1 MRLVADMVHRVATP
15 PQLYPHSVLRQS
27 VHGRGSLGRDVL
39 AFLVHLRLLVL
50 SKVDVPQQVL
60 PIELPPHASADLIE
74 APGYSDLAA
83 MAQDKVPHQCG
94 PGQTGSCAECCL
106 APCTPA
112 EGEDVTIVADYAVAP
127 LADVNAAHHQ
137 EAIALSTP
145 LP

>member
-50 SKVDVPQQVL
+50 SKIDVPQQVL
-60 PIELPPHASADLIE
+60 PVELPPHASADLIE

-83 MAQDKVPHQCG
+83 MAQDKIPQPRLAGVVRIVLRLELG
-94 PGQTGSCAECCL
+94 PTCRTL
-106 APCTPA
+106 AA
-112 EGEDVTIVADYAVAP
+112 
-127 LADVNAAHHQ
+127 
-137 EAIALSTP
+137 
-145 LP
+145 